1 MAVAPLPS
9 VRKVLEYG
17 LTEIPADKIFLGI
30 PNYGY
35 DWTLPY
41 ERGVTRA
48 TTLGNTAAVRL
59 AVETGSEILF
69 DDYAKT
75 PYFYYTDFTGT
86 AHVVWFE
93 DVRSLKPKYEL
104 VIEKKLRGCGYW
116 NVMRPF
122 PQNYLL
128 LSNMFRILKKDP
140 R

>member
-1 MAVAPLPS
+1 MAVAPLPN
-9 VRKVLEYG
+9 VRRVLEYG

-35 DWTLPY
+35 DWPLPY
-41 ERGVTRA
+41 ERDVTRA
-48 TTLGNTAAVRL
+48 TTLGNTVAVRL
-59 AVETGSEILF
+59 AIETGSEILF
-69 DDYAKT
+69 DEVAQS
-75 PYFYYTDFTGT
+75 PYFYYTDSSGV

-104 VIEKKLRGCGYW
+104 VAENDLRGCGYW

-128 LSNMFRILKKDP
+128 LSNMFRIAKNDP